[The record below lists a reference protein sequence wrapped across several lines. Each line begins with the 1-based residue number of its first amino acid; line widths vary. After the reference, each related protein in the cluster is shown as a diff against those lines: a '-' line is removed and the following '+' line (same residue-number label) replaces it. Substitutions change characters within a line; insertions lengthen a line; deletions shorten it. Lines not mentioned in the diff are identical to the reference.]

1 MCCNV
6 CMGSGRMCWRLAAH
20 ICMPAWATLWILL
33 KYDTII
39 PAVITIDLA
48 ADGDASPVGP
58 RQDTVRRSGEATEVI
73 RAQFYGTV
81 SSFTSA

>member
-6 CMGSGRMCWRLAAH
+6 RMGSGRMCWRVAAH
-20 ICMPAWATLWILL
+20 ICMLAWATLWILL

-39 PAVITIDLA
+39 PPVITIDLA

-58 RQDTVRRSGEATEVI
+58 RQDTVRQFGEATEVI
-73 RAQFYGTV
+73 QAQFYGTV

>member
-1 MCCNV
+1 
-6 CMGSGRMCWRLAAH
+6 MCWRVAAH
-20 ICMPAWATLWILL
+20 ICMPARATLWILL

-58 RQDTVRRSGEATEVI
+58 RQDTVRRSAEATEVI
-73 RAQFYGTV
+73 QR
-81 SSFTSA
+81 SFMARCHRSPPPELELARC